1 MTLGQKIKELRESSG
16 MFQRQL
22 AAILEIGDGYLS
34 KVESKRKAIEKQ
46 RKSNQKAIK
55 REHLKTISETFNFSF
70 EELEALWIAT
80 KIYDIVKNEKEG
92 LNALKVAEEQIKYKT
107 LKDD

>member
-34 KVESKRKAIEKQ
+34 KVE
-46 RKSNQKAIK
+46 NDQKAIK

-70 EELEALWIAT
+70 EELESLWIAT

-92 LNALKVAEEQIKYKT
+92 LNALKAAEEQIKYKT
-107 LKDD
+107 IKND

>member
-34 KVESKRKAIEKQ
+34 KVESD
-46 RKSNQKAIK
+46 QKAIK
-55 REHLKTISETFNFSF
+55 REHLKTISKTFNFSF

-80 KIYDIVKNEKEG
+80 KIYYIVKNEKEG

-107 LKDD
+107 LKND

>member
-34 KVESKRKAIEKQ
+34 KVE
-46 RKSNQKAIK
+46 SNQKAIK

>member
-1 MTLGQKIKELRESSG
+1 MTLGRKIKELRESSG

-22 AAILEIGDGYLS
+22 AAILEIGDGYVS
-34 KVESKRKAIEKQ
+34 KVE
-46 RKSNQKAIK
+46 NDQKAIK

-92 LNALKVAEEQIKYKT
+92 LNALKAAEEQIKYKT
-107 LKDD
+107 VNND

>member
-22 AAILEIGDGYLS
+22 AAILEVGDGYLS
-34 KVESKRKAIEKQ
+34 KVESD
-46 RKSNQKAIK
+46 QKAIK
-55 REHLKTISETFNFSF
+55 REHLKTISKAFNFSF

-80 KIYDIVKNEKEG
+80 KIYDIVKDEKEG

-107 LKDD
+107 IKND

>member
-1 MTLGQKIKELRESSG
+1 MTLGQKIKELRETSG

-34 KVESKRKAIEKQ
+34 KVE
-46 RKSNQKAIK
+46 NDQKAIK

-92 LNALKVAEEQIKYKT
+92 LNALKAAEEQIKYKT
-107 LKDD
+107 INND

>member
-22 AAILEIGDGYLS
+22 AAILEVGDGYLS
-34 KVESKRKAIEKQ
+34 KVESD
-46 RKSNQKAIK
+46 QKAIK
-55 REHLKTISETFNFSF
+55 REQLKTISKTFNSSF

-80 KIYDIVKNEKEG
+80 KIYDLVKGEKEG
-92 LNALKVAEEQIKYKT
+92 LNALKVAEEQIKYNTIKNE
-107 LKDD
+107 

>member
-34 KVESKRKAIEKQ
+34 KVE
-46 RKSNQKAIK
+46 NDQKAIK
-55 REHLKTISETFNFSF
+55 REHLKTISETFNFSI
-70 EELEALWIAT
+70 EELESLWIAT
-80 KIYDIVKNEKEG
+80 KVYE
-92 LNALKVAEEQIKYKT
+92 L
-107 LKDD
+107 

>member
-22 AAILEIGDGYLS
+22 AAILEVGDGYLS
-34 KVESKRKAIEKQ
+34 KVESD
-46 RKSNQKAIK
+46 QKAIK

-107 LKDD
+107 LKND

>member
-1 MTLGQKIKELRESSG
+1 MTLGQKIKELRETSG
-16 MFQRQL
+16 MFQRQF

-34 KVESKRKAIEKQ
+34 KVE
-46 RKSNQKAIK
+46 NDQKAIK

-92 LNALKVAEEQIKYKT
+92 LNALKAAEE
-107 LKDD
+107 

>member
-1 MTLGQKIKELRESSG
+1 MTLGQKIKELRESTG

-34 KVESKRKAIEKQ
+34 KVESD
-46 RKSNQKAIK
+46 QKAIK
-55 REHLKTISETFNFSF
+55 REHLKTISKTFNSSF

-92 LNALKVAEEQIKYKT
+92 LNALKVAEQQIKYKIT
-107 LKDD
+107 NND

>member
-1 MTLGQKIKELRESSG
+1 MTLGKKIKELRETSG

-34 KVESKRKAIEKQ
+34 KVE
-46 RKSNQKAIK
+46 NDQKAIK

-92 LNALKVAEEQIKYKT
+92 LNALKAAEEQIKYKT
-107 LKDD
+107 INND

>member
-1 MTLGQKIKELRESSG
+1 VTLGRKIKELRESSG

-22 AAILEIGDGYLS
+22 AAILEIGDGYVS
-34 KVESKRKAIEKQ
+34 KVE
-46 RKSNQKAIK
+46 NDQKAIK

-92 LNALKVAEEQIKYKT
+92 LNALKAAEEQIKYKT
-107 LKDD
+107 VNND